1 MFPYIPNSKFDEEKM
16 LDSLGMNSLE
26 DLFKDIPENL
36 RYKGKLKLNEP
47 MSELEVSSKVKAL
60 AGKNYNSDDLV
71 CFLGAGSYDHYIP
84 SVIKHITSR
93 SEFYTAYTPYQP
105 EISQG
110 TLQAIFEYQTMIA
123 ELTGMDV
130 SNASMYDGATA
141 CAEAAMLAAENTK
154 RNTIIVSKSVHPE
167 IRKVL
172 KTYMRFHGDEVIEID
187 IKDGETDL
195 ESLKAN
201 VNSNTAAVIVQNPNF
216 FGVIEDL
223 TEVEKVTHSN
233 KSLLIMNVDPISLSI
248 LKTPG
253 EIGADIVVGDGQ
265 ALGNPMNFGGP
276 YLGFMATTT
285 KLMRK
290 MPGRIV
296 GQTEDIDGKRAFVL
310 TLQAREQH
318 IRREKATSNICSNQ
332 SLNALAAAVYLS
344 VMGKQGLREVA
355 EKCMKNAHYTL
366 NELIKTKKYKSTFN
380 KPFFKEFSV
389 TGITNPVILNEKLV
403 KEGILGGYSLEK
415 DYEEL
420 KNSILLCVTE
430 KRTKEE
436 IDKLVKFMGVL
447 NETYNEQDK
456 EVKR

>member
-1 MFPYIPNSKFDEEKM
+1 MFPYIPNSKLDEEKM

-26 DLFKDIPENL
+26 DLFNDIPKDL
-36 RYKGKLKLNEP
+36 RLKRKLNLNEP

-60 AGKNYNSDDLV
+60 AGKNLNSDDLV

-84 SVIKHITSR
+84 SVVKHITSR

-154 RNTIIVSKSVHPE
+154 RKTVLVSKAVHPE

-172 KTYMRFHGDEVIEID
+172 KTYMRFHGDEVVEID

-195 ESLKAN
+195 ESLTAN
-201 VNSNTAAVIVQNPNF
+201 INNNTAAVIVQNPNF

-265 ALGNPMNFGGP
+265 SLGNSMNFGGP
-276 YLGFMATTT
+276 YLGFMASTT

-290 MPGRIV
+290 MPGRII

-355 EKCMKNAHYTL
+355 ETSMKKAHYTF
-366 NELIKTKKYKSTFN
+366 NELIKTGKYKTTFN

-389 TGITNPVILNEKLV
+389 TGVIKPENLNDELL

-415 DYEEL
+415 DYDEL

-430 KRTKEE
+430 KRTKVE
-436 IDKLVKFMGVL
+436 IDKLVKFMGDID
-447 NETYNEQDK
+447 ESYNELGK

>member
-26 DLFKDIPENL
+26 DLFKDIPEDL
-36 RYKGKLKLNEP
+36 RLKRKLSLNEP
-47 MSELEVSSKVKAL
+47 MSELEVSKKVKAL
-60 AGKNYNSDDLV
+60 AGKNLNSEDLV
-71 CFLGAGSYDHYIP
+71 CFLGAGAYDHYIP
-84 SVIKHITSR
+84 AVVKHITSR

-123 ELTGMDV
+123 EITGMDV
-130 SNASMYDGATA
+130 ANASMYDGATA
-141 CAEAAMLAAENTK
+141 CAEAAMMAAENTK
-154 RNTIIVSKSVHPE
+154 RKTILVSKAVHPE

-172 KTYMRFHGDEVIEID
+172 KTYMRFHGDELVEID
-187 IKDGETDL
+187 TKDGETDL

-201 VNSNTAAVIVQNPNF
+201 LNNNSAAVIVQNPNF

-223 TEVEKVTHSN
+223 TEVEKVTHGN
-233 KSLLIMNVDPISLSI
+233 KSLLLMNVDPISLSI

-265 ALGNPMNFGGP
+265 ALGNSMNFGGP

-296 GQTEDIDGKRAFVL
+296 GETEDVDSKRAFVL

-344 VMGKQGLREVA
+344 VMGKEGLKEVA
-355 EKCMKNAHYTL
+355 ETSMKKAHYTL
-366 NELIKTKKYKSTFN
+366 NELTKTGKYKKTFN
-380 KPFFKEFSV
+380 KPFFKEFTV
-389 TGITNPVILNEKLV
+389 TGNVNTEVLNEMLL

-415 DYEEL
+415 DYDKL

-436 IDKLVKFMGVL
+436 IDNLVKLMVYID
-447 NETYNEQDK
+447 EAK